1 MGYKPQVTTAA
12 TVEIDIY
19 QQVPASGGGPDY
31 SYALLFPENTLLT
44 AQDGTGF
51 VIEDSIDFSFSSS
64 QDPTEVTVY
73 QESSGTPEYFL
84 LKKKRN
90 AISSTIKTESFSF
103 TNVDRYPTIT
113 ITDTNIIGILD
124 IKDSDNKEWTEV
136 PYLAQETIFT
146 PIKNINPFG
155 PDPNA
160 YNDAGDV
167 PYLLRLKKVP
177 RRFVSRFKSKTQL
190 NLQFGAGTNQ
200 NNVDEEIIPNPNNVG
215 IGLPNSI
222 NKTKTAFNPSN
233 FLFSGTYGIAPSNTT
248 LTVRYLTG
256 GGVNSNVASNTI
268 NTIDTGQVKFQESNL
283 SDNAEAEVIFD
294 SIIVNNPQAAV
305 GGSDG
310 DSVEE
315 IRNNSLAN
323 FGAQNR
329 TVTEED
335 YLVRTLSLPPQYG
348 TIAKAYI
355 EPERMDNLLPGENP
369 SSLSLYVLSY
379 NAEKQL
385 AISSPTLKQNLVT
398 YLSEHRTIGDSI
410 KIKDAFII
418 NIGVDFEVVILPNFN
433 SNEVINNCITSITEY
448 FTIDNQQIN
457 QPIYTRELLLLL
469 DRVPGVQTVNSV
481 NIINKNGGNYS
492 QYGYDIEGA
501 TRNRVIYPSLDPCI
515 FEIKYPNTDI
525 RGRATT
531 L

>member
-1 MGYKPQVTTAA
+1 MIQ
-12 TVEIDIY
+12 
-19 QQVPASGGGPDY
+19 
-31 SYALLFPENTLLT
+31 
-44 AQDGTGF
+44 
-51 VIEDSIDFSFSSS
+51 
-64 QDPTEVTVY
+64 
-73 QESSGTPEYFL
+73 
-84 LKKKRN
+84 
-90 AISSTIKTESFSF
+90 
-103 TNVDRYPTIT
+103 
-113 ITDTNIIGILD
+113 
-124 IKDSDNKEWTEV
+124 
-136 PYLAQETIFT
+136 YL
-146 PIKNINPFG
+146 
-155 PDPNA
+155 
-160 YNDAGDV
+160 
-167 PYLLRLKKVP
+167 
-177 RRFVSRFKSKTQL
+177 
-190 NLQFGAGTNQ
+190 
-200 NNVDEEIIPNPNNVG
+200 
-215 IGLPNSI
+215 
-222 NKTKTAFNPSN
+222 
-233 FLFSGTYGIAPSNTT
+233 
-248 LTVRYLTG
+248 
-256 GGVNSNVASNTI
+256 
-268 NTIDTGQVKFQESNL
+268 
-283 SDNAEAEVIFD
+283 
-294 SIIVNNPQAAV
+294 VNNPQAAV

-355 EPERMDNLLPGENP
+355 EPERIDNLLPGETP

-385 AISSPTLKQNLVT
+385 AISSPTLKQNLTT
-398 YLSEHRTIGDSI
+398 YLSEYRTIGDSI

-481 NIINKNGGNYS
+481 NVINKNGGNYS